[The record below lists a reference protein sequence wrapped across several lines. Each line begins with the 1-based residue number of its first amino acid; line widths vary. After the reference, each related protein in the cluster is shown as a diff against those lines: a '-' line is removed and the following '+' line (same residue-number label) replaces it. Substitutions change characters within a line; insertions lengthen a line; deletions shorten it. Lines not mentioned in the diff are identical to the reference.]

1 MKPTFFKS
9 QTAFRAW
16 LAQFH
21 QTEKELIVGFY
32 KVKSGKQKMTWSQ
45 SVDQALCYGW
55 IDGIRRTI
63 DEESYQIRFTPRR
76 KNSVWSKV
84 NLKKVEELTQKGL
97 MQPAGLKSYEYRN
110 SNKANVYAFEQ
121 EKLQFSQE
129 YLTVFQEHKKAWDYF
144 QNLAPSYKKNSI
156 YWVMTAKRAETQ
168 QKRLKKLIEDSEKG
182 TNQWKHNKYK
192 KK

>member
-1 MKPTFFKS
+1 MKPKFFKS
-9 QTAFRAW
+9 QTAFREW
-16 LAQFH
+16 LDEFH

-76 KNSVWSKV
+76 KNSIWSAV
-84 NLKKVEELTQKGL
+84 NLKKIETLTQKGL
-97 MQPAGLKSYEYRN
+97 MQPAGLKIYADRN

-129 YLTVFQEHKKAWDYF
+129 YLNIFQENEKAWNYF
-144 QNLAPSYKKNSI
+144 QDLAPYYKKNSI
-156 YWVMTAKRAETQ
+156 YWVMTAKRTETQ
-168 QKRLKKLIEDSEKG
+168 QKRLKKLIEDSENS